1 MAPKRKRGLG
11 IGLDALIPENNEI
24 NEKDLELIKEE
35 DLGKAD
41 TKIKI
46 TKIEPNREQPRKHF
60 DEDALIALSESIK
73 QYGVLCPILVQKKD
87 DYYEIIAGER
97 RWRAA
102 KMAGLKDV
110 PVILMDESE
119 QTAMEI
125 AIAENVIRED
135 LNPIEEALAYKS
147 LIDRFGLKQDEVAE
161 KYSKSRAVITNAL
174 RLLKLDSRVQEML
187 AEKKITEGHG
197 RRLLEIKD
205 TELQFELATQ
215 IMDQDL
221 TVKETEKLV
230 KKINSGKTDKK
241 EEKKEELRDLSFI
254 YKDLEE
260 KMKSIMGTKVS
271 VLPKDGNK
279 GKIEIEYYSNEE
291 LERIIELF
299 QSIPRE

>member
-1 MAPKRKRGLG
+1 MAAKRKRGLG
-11 IGLDALIPENNEI
+11 IGLDALIPENSEI
-24 NEKDLELIKEE
+24 TEKDLELIKEE
-35 DLGKAD
+35 DVAKAD

-46 TKIEPNREQPRKHF
+46 SKIEPNREQPRKHF
-60 DEDALIALSESIK
+60 DEDALFALSESIK

-102 KMAGLKDV
+102 KMAGLKDM
-110 PVILMDESE
+110 PVILMEESE

-174 RLLKLDSRVQEML
+174 RLLKLDPRVQDML
-187 AEKKITEGHG
+187 AERKITEGHG

-205 TELQFELATQ
+205 LELQFDLATQ
-215 IMDQDL
+215 IMDHEL

-230 KKINSGKTDKK
+230 KKANSVKT
-241 EEKKEELRDLSFI
+241 EEKAKKAEEKRDLSFI
-254 YKDLEE
+254 YRDLEE
-260 KMKSIMGTKVS
+260 KMKTIMGTKVS
-271 VLPKDGNK
+271 VLPKDNNK

-291 LERIIELF
+291 LERIMELL

>member
-1 MAPKRKRGLG
+1 MAAKRKRGLG
-11 IGLDALIPENNEI
+11 IGLDALIPENSEI
-24 NEKDLELIKEE
+24 TEKDLELIKEE
-35 DLGKAD
+35 DVAKAD

-46 TKIEPNREQPRKHF
+46 SKIEPNREQPRKHF
-60 DEDALIALSESIK
+60 DEDALFALSESIK

-87 DYYEIIAGER
+87 NYYEIIAGER

-102 KMAGLKDV
+102 KMAGLKDM
-110 PVILMDESE
+110 PVILMKESE

-174 RLLKLDSRVQEML
+174 RLLKLDPRVQEML
-187 AEKKITEGHG
+187 AERKITEGHG

-205 TELQFELATQ
+205 FEQQFDLATR
-215 IMDQDL
+215 IMDQEL

-230 KKINSGKTDKK
+230 KKINSEKI
-241 EEKKEELRDLSFI
+241 EEKSKKAEEKRDLSFI
-254 YKDLEE
+254 YHDIEE

-271 VLPKDGNK
+271 VLPKDNNK

-291 LERIIELF
+291 LERIMELL